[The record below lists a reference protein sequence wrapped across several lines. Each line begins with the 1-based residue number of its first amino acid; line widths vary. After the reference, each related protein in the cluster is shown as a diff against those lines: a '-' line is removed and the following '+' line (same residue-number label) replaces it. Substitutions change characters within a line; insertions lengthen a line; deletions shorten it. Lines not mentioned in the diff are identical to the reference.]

1 MIKFLYKCR
10 DRTLELLDNVS
21 AERELNAYGNYNP
34 FFIYL
39 SFQVRKLLL
48 QIYFLKRG
56 KEWMDIW
63 GPVDTLSEYYR
74 LYKELST
81 GLA

>member
-1 MIKFLYKCR
+1 MRLSKLNFLHKCR

-39 SFQVRKLLL
+39 SFQVTNLPLIVTKNFFTHLTPSLVFYAL
-48 QIYFLKRG
+48 
-56 KEWMDIW
+56 
-63 GPVDTLSEYYR
+63 
-74 LYKELST
+74 
-81 GLA
+81 

>member
-1 MIKFLYKCR
+1 M
-10 DRTLELLDNVS
+10 ELLDNVS

-56 KEWMDIW
+56 KE
-63 GPVDTLSEYYR
+63 
-74 LYKELST
+74 
-81 GLA
+81 